1 MTYTSFLDDLR
12 VFAISRIVVVLVTNQ
27 TLQEDLGNAV
37 MTTCHSS
44 LIRHLGRSPARVVS
58 PIASALVTL
67 CALCVLG
74 TAQAAVNDHDGDG
87 NSDILWQSSATGQ
100 VVLWPM
106 DGATRLDNLNVTTVS
121 NPAWTIAGDGDYD
134 GDGIADLLWRNADT
148 GQIIFWKMNGA
159 LIDEN
164 LSVSF
169 VADSAWQ
176 IVASADLNGDGRSDL
191 VWRHGLSGQVV
202 YWQMN
207 GAMIDLNANIS
218 ATNLAWQIVATG
230 RFDND
235 SNEDILWRNRLS
247 GQMAMWTMNGQQILG
262 NSNVTTVA
270 DENWQIVGVG
280 KYDLDNK
287 ADILWRNFS
296 TGQNALWLMDGPG
309 IAANLGVPS
318 VTNLDWEVVG
328 DGDYD
333 GDLKADVLWRHAVN
347 GQNALW
353 TLDGAFQ
360 VQNLGITAV
369 GEPWQIN
376 DVQIPAPYS
385 GLGSRPSNLTC
396 VAPDQPTTN
405 ASIATE
411 DAFPNLPG
419 LPKAVALLQAPG
431 DTTQWFIVEQ
441 DGRVLRFEDSPT
453 VSTFSTFIDIRGPGG
468 PVDVDSSAGE
478 AGLLGIAFHPNYA
491 VNRQVFLS
499 YTVDDTSGTFE
510 FFSRVSRFTSNDN
523 GLTLDPNSED
533 VLLSLPQP
541 YRNHNGGNI
550 LFGPDGFLYVGFGD
564 GGSSGD
570 PGDRAQNTSNL
581 FGTILRIDVD
591 GGTPYGIPATNPN
604 SENLVLCDAGSGA
617 SPCPEIY
624 AWGLRNPWRWSFDSL
639 TGDLWLGDVGQNN
652 YEEVDIVE
660 LGGNYGW
667 RCREGAHDFDTTG
680 VCPPGLIDPI
690 IEYDHNEGNS
700 VTGGY
705 VYRGSDIPELIGRYV
720 FADFVQR
727 KIFAST
733 TDTQGNFG
741 YEVLLDVSDAI
752 SSFAQDENGEI
763 LYIKWSGSTN
773 SRVRRIIQS
782 GGSSV
787 NTIPDQLSAT
797 GCVDG
802 VDPTEPAAGLIPY
815 EINVPFWSD
824 GAAKERFYA
833 IPDGTTIDVDT
844 DGDWLFPIGT
854 VLLKNFRLNDV
865 LFETRLFMRH
875 TNGEWAGYTYEWNQA
890 GTDATRVV
898 GGKTTTVQGQTWAY
912 PSESQ
917 CMNCHTE
924 VANSSLGVEH
934 AHLNRDLQYPST
946 GLITNQLE
954 TAERIGM
961 LTAPLADDVEN
972 LPQFYDLTD
981 TGTLPPLEDSVDA
994 ARSYLHSNCAGCHRP
1009 SGPTPSNMD
1018 LQYGTDFV
1026 DTDTC
1031 DVAPTSGD
1039 LGVPNALLI
1048 SPGIAA
1054 ESIIPNRMNRRD
1066 VHGMPPLASAIP
1078 DAYGFDLINQWIN
1091 DLTVC
1096 PP

>member
-1 MTYTSFLDDLR
+1 
-12 VFAISRIVVVLVTNQ
+12 
-27 TLQEDLGNAV
+27 

-44 LIRHLGRSPARVVS
+44 LNRRFARAFGSAASLFTNALLSLIVLSVS
-58 PIASALVTL
+58 S
-67 CALCVLG
+67 
-74 TAQAAVNDHDGDG
+74 TAHAAVNDHDGDG

-106 DGATRLDNLNVTTVS
+106 DGATRLDNLIVATVGD
-121 NPAWTIAGDGDYD
+121 PAWTIVGDGDYD

-148 GQIIFWKMNGA
+148 GQIVFWKMNGA
-159 LIDEN
+159 SIDEN
-164 LSVSF
+164 LNVSF
-169 VADSAWQ
+169 VSDPAWQ
-176 IVASADLNGDGRSDL
+176 IIASADLNGDGRTDL

-207 GAMIDLNANIS
+207 GATIDLNANIS
-218 ATNLAWQIVATG
+218 APNLSWQVVATG
-230 RFDND
+230 KFDND
-235 SNEDILWRNRLS
+235 INEDIVWRNRVS

-262 NSNVTTVA
+262 NFNVTTVA
-270 DENWQIVGVG
+270 DESWQVVGVG
-280 KYDLDNK
+280 NFDLDNK

-309 IAANLGVPS
+309 IAANLAVPP
-318 VTNLDWEVVG
+318 VTNFDWEVVG

-333 GDLKADVLWRHAVN
+333 GDLKADILWRHAVN

-360 VQNLGITAV
+360 VQNLSVTTV
-369 GEPWQIN
+369 GDPWQIN

-385 GLGSRPSNLTC
+385 GLGSRPANLTC
-396 VAPDQPTTN
+396 IAPDQPTTN
-405 ASIATE
+405 ASIAIE

-419 LPKAVALLQAPG
+419 LTKALILLQAP
-431 DTTQWFIVEQ
+431 DDATQWYVGEQ
-441 DGRVLRFEDSPT
+441 DGRVVRFDNSPT

-468 PVDVDSSAGE
+468 PVDVDSSE
-478 AGLLGIAFHPNYA
+478 SESGLLGMAFHPDYA
-491 VNRQVFLS
+491 SNRQVFLS
-499 YTVDDTSGTFE
+499 YTVDDTSGTYD
-510 FFSRVSRFTSNDN
+510 FFSRVSRFTSNDD
-523 GLTLDPNSED
+523 GLTLDPTTED

-541 YRNHNGGNI
+541 HDNHNGGHI
-550 LFGPDGFLYVGFGD
+550 MFGPDGYLYIGFGD
-564 GGSSGD
+564 GGSAGD

-591 GGTPYGIPATNPN
+591 GGTPYGIPPTNPN
-604 SENLVLCDAGSGA
+604 SANPNLCDAGSGTA
-617 SPCPEIY
+617 ACPEIY
-624 AWGLRNPWRWSFDSL
+624 AWGLRNPWRWSFDSG
-639 TGDLWLGDVGQNN
+639 TGDLWLGDVGQGSW
-652 YEEVDIVE
+652 EEIDIVE

-690 IEYDHNEGNS
+690 IEYDHDEGNS

-705 VYRGSDIPELIGRYV
+705 VYRGADIPELIGRYV
-720 FADFVQR
+720 FADFVQS
-727 KIFAST
+727 KIFGST
-733 TDTQGNFG
+733 TDGQGSYA
-741 YEVLLDVSDAI
+741 YEVLLDISDRVST
-752 SSFAQDENGEI
+752 FAEDENGE
-763 LYIKWSGSTN
+763 LMFLKRTGNDN

-787 NTIPDQLSAT
+787 NTIPDLLSDT
-797 GCVDG
+797 GCVDN
-802 VDPTEPAAGLIPY
+802 VDPTKPATGLIPY
-815 EINVPFWSD
+815 DINVPFWSD

-833 IPDGTTIDVDT
+833 IPDGTTIDADA

-854 VLLKNFRLNDV
+854 VLMKNFRLEDESELV

-875 TNGEWAGYTYEWNQA
+875 TNGEWAGYTYEWNQS
-890 GTDATRVV
+890 GTDATRVI
-898 GGKTTTVQGQTWAY
+898 GGKTTTVQNQTWTY

-917 CMNCHTE
+917 CMSCHTD
-924 VANSSLGVEH
+924 VANFTLGIEH
-934 AHLNRDLQYPST
+934 AHLNRDFQYPST
-946 GLITNQLE
+946 GLVTNQLE

-961 LTAPLADDVEN
+961 LTAPLGDDVEN
-972 LPQFYDLTD
+972 LPKLYDLTD
-981 TGTLPPLEDSVDA
+981 MSTLPPLEDSVDA

-1009 SGPTPSNMD
+1009 SGPTPSSME
-1018 LQYGTDFV
+1018 LQYSATFDE
-1026 DTDTC
+1026 TDTC
-1031 DVAPTSGD
+1031 DVPPTLGD
-1039 LGVPNALLI
+1039 LGVPNARLV

-1078 DAYGFDLINQWIN
+1078 DTYGFDLINQWITG
-1091 DLTVC
+1091 LTVC